1 MLLPI
6 FPKLSICVTSKSQW
20 IVPRENMGG
29 NWNVS
34 KGFVCELELSVI
46 VGSFLVC
53 VGNIRSRLFLAKIL
67 YKLLDLLSVP

>member
-1 MLLPI
+1 
-6 FPKLSICVTSKSQW
+6 
-20 IVPRENMGG
+20 MGG

-67 YKLLDLLSVP
+67 YKLLDLLYVP